1 MSVSLSVPLFLPLP
15 SPLLHSV
22 SFAQKRYNTSKGFG
36 LEHINDNCFGR
47 VNIRYSCPRI
57 IQLVTAFFRGV
68 NDVFR
73 KNKRYLRVQSF
84 AAVSCQS
91 QKAWRQENQH
101 LTRSPDLSLCPTR
114 RALATN
120 FAGYHSIHDDV
131 ITFLSEEVGNGSH
144 CVAKSVALRV
154 VTAVVQS

>member
-1 MSVSLSVPLFLPLP
+1 MSVSLSIPLFLPLP
-15 SPLLHSV
+15 SPLLHSL
-22 SFAQKRYNTSKGFG
+22 SFAQKRYNMSQGFG
-36 LEHINDNCFGR
+36 LEHINCFGQ
-47 VNIRYSCPRI
+47 VHMRYSSPRI
-57 IQLVTAFFRGV
+57 IQLVAAFFRGV

-73 KNKRYLRVQSF
+73 KNKCYLRVQSF
-84 AAVSCQS
+84 AAISCQS

-101 LTRSPDLSLCPTR
+101 LIRFPDLSLCPTR
-114 RALATN
+114 GALATN
-120 FAGYHSIHDDV
+120 FAGYHSIHDNV